1 MYYLCEALLP
11 GCADFGDGG
20 DDFTS
25 TSWRHHLGGQDCDWT
40 VGTCTGRGFIHSFI
54 RRQNRLRRSYV
65 RVCVS
70 PVPAPACSA
79 DTGMVLIMVV
89 PGFEVAGVTPR
100 MVDLA
105 DADAACAV
113 LRMVV
118 CLPSADVTSF
128 KMVPAGRAPFA

>member
-1 MYYLCEALLP
+1 MILPALP
-11 GCADFGDGG
+11 GVTILVVRIVIGLFAPVRGG
-20 DDFTS
+20 DSFSHSSEDKTDS
-25 TSWRHHLGGQDCDWT
+25 GAH
-40 VGTCTGRGFIHSFI
+40 TC
-54 RRQNRLRRSYV
+54 
-65 RVCVS
+65 VCVS
-70 PVPAPACSA
+70 SVPAPPCSA

-105 DADAACAV
+105 DADAACAL